1 MILFHFRALNYG
13 SLGSILG
20 HEMMH
25 AYDEYGRNYDMNANL
40 NDWWSNETISGYYDQ
55 AECLIKQY
63 EDMDLRKLGFNVR
76 NETA

>member
-1 MILFHFRALNYG
+1 
-13 SLGSILG
+13 
-20 HEMMH
+20 MH

-63 EDMDLRKLGFNVR
+63 EGMDLRKLGFNVR
-76 NETA
+76 NGYNTYSCRRSLIRRSLIRSDH